1 MGKGLTR
8 IYVLAFTGIAVIA
21 ALDYWTGHEIS
32 FSVFYLLPV
41 ALLAWRTSLR
51 PAIVAAV
58 LSAVLWYSADVSS
71 HEYSHPAIGVW
82 NAIARAIIFVFAAV
96 VLDRVRTL
104 LVRERA
110 LARTDPQTGLYNLR
124 AFEELLDRELARSQR
139 TGRAFTLAYMDLD
152 RFKAVNDRFGHAAG
166 DLVLRE
172 VGTKLATTLR
182 GIDAT
187 ARLGGDEFA
196 ILLSETDGAQARL
209 GLARIQKSISLTLR
223 SIRAASEVGVS
234 ASIGAVVY
242 SGGTAT
248 SDELLGAADVLMYQA
263 KQERPGSVRIE
274 SPEAWRASSRPAAV
288 TTRSEP

>member
-1 MGKGLTR
+1 MTR

-32 FSVFYLLPV
+32 FAVFYLLPV

-51 PAIVAAV
+51 TAIVAAV

-82 NAIARAIIFVFAAV
+82 NAVARSIIFIFAAV
-96 VLDRVRTL
+96 ALDRVRTL
-104 LVRERA
+104 LERERA

-124 AFEELLDRELARSQR
+124 AFEELLERELSRSQR

-152 RFKAVNDRFGHAAG
+152 RFKAVNDRFGHATG

-196 ILLSETDGAQARL
+196 ILLSETDEAQAGL
-209 GLARIQKSISLTLR
+209 ALARIQKAVALTLR
-223 SIRAASEVGVS
+223 SIRAASEIGVS

-242 SGGTAT
+242 SSGTAT
-248 SDELLGAADVLMYQA
+248 ADDLLGEADALMYRA
-263 KQERPGSVRIE
+263 KQERPGSIRIE
-274 SPEAWRASSRPAAV
+274 SPEAWRTSSSPAAV
-288 TTRSEP
+288 MSRSEP

>member
-1 MGKGLTR
+1 MTR
-8 IYVLAFTGIAVIA
+8 IYILAFTSIAVIA
-21 ALDYWTGHEIS
+21 TLDYWTGHEIS

-41 ALLAWRTSLR
+41 ALLAWRTRLK
-51 PAIVAAV
+51 AALVAAL
-58 LSAVLWYSADVSS
+58 LSAILWYSADVSS
-71 HEYSHPAIGVW
+71 HEYSHPIIGVW
-82 NAIARAIIFVFAAV
+82 NATARAIIFVFAAV

-104 LVRERA
+104 LERERA

-124 AFEELLDRELARSQR
+124 AFEELLARELARSQR

-152 RFKAVNDRFGHAAG
+152 RFKAVNDRFGHAVG

-196 ILLSETDGAQARL
+196 FLLSETDEAQARL
-209 GLARIQKSISLTLR
+209 GLSRIQSSISLTLR

-242 SGGTAT
+242 SGGAAT
-248 SDELLGAADVLMYQA
+248 SDDLLGEADALMYRA
-263 KQERPGSVRIE
+263 KQERPGSIRIE
-274 SPEAWRASSRPAAV
+274 SPEAWRASSTLASA
-288 TTRSEP
+288 TTRLEP